1 MTVPGPTDGRRER
14 DSRTIAVGIVSD
26 NDDPA
31 GMGRVKVSFP
41 WRSVEDESHWARI
54 ATPMAGADRGTYFLP
69 EVGDEVL
76 VAFEGGDLGHPYV
89 LGALWNG
96 EDAPPAANDDGEND
110 VRTIRSRSGHAL
122 TFDDAD
128 DGGVRITTAAG
139 HTIVLDDDP
148 GGETVTIDDASG
160 SNTIE
165 FDATSNSLSIE
176 AGATLSI
183 EAPEIELTA
192 AGNITIDAA
201 GVLTLDGALIKL
213 N

>member
-1 MTVPGPTDGRRER
+1 MTVPGSTDERRER
-14 DSRTIAVGIVSD
+14 DSRAIAIGIVSD

-76 VAFEGGDLGHPYV
+76 VAFEGGDLAHPYV

-110 VRTIRSRSGHAL
+110 VRMIRSRSGHEL

-139 HTIVLDDDP
+139 HEIVLDDEP
-148 GGETVTIDDASG
+148 GGETVTISDASG
-160 SNTIE
+160 SNTIA

-192 AGNITIDAA
+192 AGNITIDAS
-201 GVLTLDGALIKL
+201 GVLTLNGAIIKL